1 MIFLIKNANVVLDN
15 DIKRLDILIKDGIV
29 ENLGTNLK
37 CFGARTIDANDLTAI
52 PGIVDMHV
60 HFRDPGF
67 CKKEDIK
74 SGSEAAAAG
83 GVTSVACMPNTSP
96 AIDSKKMLC
105 YIKEKSS
112 KAKVK
117 IYPIAAITKGLL
129 GKELVDFEELIANGA
144 VGFSDDGRP
153 VENAALLQA
162 AMEKL
167 EKLGFPIIS
176 HCEDLKITS
185 QGIINKGKISQKLKI
200 RGIDRTSEDS
210 ITAREIAI
218 AAATNSSVHIAHVST
233 FGSVDLIRDA
243 KRRGVKLSAETC
255 PHYFMLTEEELLKKD
270 ADYRMNPPL
279 RTEKDRAAVESALI
293 DGTIDLV
300 ATDHAPHTKC
310 EKANFLTAPNG
321 VVGLETSLACVLTHF
336 YHTKKL
342 TLPEIVEKMSRN
354 PCKILKI
361 QGGKI
366 QKGSPA
372 DIALVDLN
380 QKWTVNPEKFRSR
393 GKNSPFKGKTLT
405 GKVVKTFCDGKL
417 IFDALS

>member
-15 DIKRLDILIKDGIV
+15 DIKSLDILIKDGIV

-37 CFGARTIDANDLTAI
+37 YSNAQTIDAKNLTAI

-67 CKKEDIK
+67 CQKEDIK

-83 GVTSVACMPNTSP
+83 GVTSVACMPNTYP
-96 AIDSKKMLC
+96 AIDSEEILR
-105 YIKEKSS
+105 YIKQEAS

-129 GKELVDFEELIANGA
+129 GEELVDFEELIANGA

-153 VENAALLQA
+153 VPNAALLQF

-167 EKLGFPIIS
+167 EKLGFPMIS
-176 HCEDLKITS
+176 HCEDLKIVG
-185 QGIINKGKISQKLKI
+185 QGIVNKGKISQKLKI

-243 KRRGVKLSAETC
+243 KKRGVKLSAETC

-279 RTEKDRAAVESALI
+279 RTEKDRAAVERGLI

-300 ATDHAPHTKC
+300 ATDHAPHTEC

-342 TLPEIVEKMSRN
+342 TLMEIVEKMSRN

-372 DIALVDLN
+372 DLALVDLN
-380 QKWTVNPEKFRSR
+380 QKWTVNPEKFRSK

>member
-37 CFGARTIDANDLTAI
+37 YFGARTVDAENLTAI

-67 CKKEDIK
+67 CQKEDIK
-74 SGSEAAAAG
+74 TGSEAAAAG
-83 GVTSVACMPNTSP
+83 GITSVACMPNTYP
-96 AIDSKKMLC
+96 AIDSAKILR

-153 VENAALLQA
+153 VENAALLQL

-176 HCEDLKITS
+176 HCEDLNIVG
-185 QGIINKGKISQKLKI
+185 QGVVNKGKISKKLDAP
-200 RGIDRTSEDS
+200 GIDRTSEDS

-243 KRRGVKLSAETC
+243 KKRGVAVTAETA
-255 PHYFMLTEEELLKKD
+255 PHYLMLTEQELLKRD

-279 RTEKDRAAVESALI
+279 RTERDRLAMIEALR
-293 DGTIDLV
+293 DGTIDCI
-300 ATDHAPHTKC
+300 ATDHAPHTP
-310 EKANFLTAPNG
+310 EQKADFVSAPNG
-321 VVGLETSLACVLTHF
+321 SIGMETSFAAAYTVLV
-336 YHTKKL
+336 KGGVMSEAEL
-342 TLPEIVEKMSRN
+342 IRKMSVN
-354 PCKILKI
+354 PAAILHTY
-361 QGGKI
+361 GGTLTI
-366 QKGSPA
+366 GEQA
-372 DIALVDLN
+372 DLMLYQQED
-380 QKWTVNPEKFRSR
+380 WTVDPEKLH
-393 GKNSPFKGKTLT
+393 GKSKNTPFKGLTLSA
-405 GKVVKTFCDGKL
+405 KVKL
-417 IFDALS
+417 TIYHGRIVYRDI

>member
-1 MIFLIKNANVVLDN
+1 MIFLIKNANVVLNN
-15 DIKRLDILIKDGIV
+15 DIKNLDILIKDGIIQ
-29 ENLGTNLK
+29 NLGTNLK
-37 CFGARTIDANDLTAI
+37 CFDAQTIDAKNLTSI

-67 CKKEDIK
+67 CQKEDIET
-74 SGSEAAAAG
+74 GSKAAAAG
-83 GVTSVACMPNTSP
+83 GITSVACMPNTSP
-96 AIDSKKMLC
+96 VIDSVKALG

-144 VGFSDDGRP
+144 IGFSDDGRP
-153 VENAALLQA
+153 VENAALLQL

-176 HCEDLKITS
+176 HCEDLKIAS
-185 QGIINKGKISQKLKI
+185 QGIVNKGKISQKLGVL
-200 RGIDRTSEDS
+200 GIDRTSEDS

-233 FGSVDLIRDA
+233 WGSVDLIRDA

-279 RTEKDRAAVESALI
+279 RTERDRMAVERALI
-293 DGTIDLV
+293 DGTIDV
-300 ATDHAPHTKC
+300 IATDHAPHTSS
-310 EKANFLTAPNG
+310 EKSNFLKAQNG
-321 VVGLETSLACVLTHF
+321 VVGLETSLACALTHF

-342 TLPEIVEKMSRN
+342 TLAQIVEKMSRN

-366 QKGSPA
+366 KKGSPA
-372 DIALVDLN
+372 DLVLVDLN
-380 QKWTVNPEKFRSR
+380 QKWTVNPEKFR
-393 GKNSPFKGKTLT
+393 
-405 GKVVKTFCDGKL
+405 
-417 IFDALS
+417 